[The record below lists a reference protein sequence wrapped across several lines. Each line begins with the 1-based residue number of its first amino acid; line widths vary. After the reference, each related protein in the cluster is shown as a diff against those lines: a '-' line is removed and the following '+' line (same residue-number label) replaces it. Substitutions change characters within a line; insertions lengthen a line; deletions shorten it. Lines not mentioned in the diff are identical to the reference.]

1 MSEVTIANAA
11 LHQIGAT
18 QILSLEE
25 DSKGARIINDR
36 YPIVRDAVFRAHP
49 WNCLVQ
55 RVSLAPDTDT
65 PAFEFAKQFTLPT
78 DPFCLR
84 VLGLDNPDIIYKIE
98 GRKLLTNESE
108 IKMIYTG
115 RVTDTSQYD
124 VLLRETI
131 SAALAH
137 DIAYPLVGSTS
148 LASTLYAKYEMKLS
162 EARFIDATEDN
173 LINSNSISESQTLR
187 AETFISSRF

>member
-18 QILSLEE
+18 QILSLTE
-25 DSKGARIINDR
+25 DSKAARIINDR

-65 PAFEFAKQFTLPT
+65 PAFEFAKQYTLPT

-84 VLGLDNPDIIYKIE
+84 VLALDDPDIIYKIE

-115 RVTDTSQYD
+115 RVTDTSLYD

-148 LASTLYAKYEMKLS
+148 LASTLYAKYEMKLK

-173 LINSNSISESQTLR
+173 LINSNSISESQTLG